1 MAHRI
6 NVVVAGVLL
15 CLAAESAMAEALAQ
29 SRQASLPDAD
39 VQAQGMAPPR
49 KAVSATD
56 VNAESQSSQAE
67 SIKQEARRKE
77 CIPNDKRKGDLM
89 FLGKQL
95 RARVVDGNT
104 KTPLEGVV
112 VFALW
117 GTRTIDGEDIMA
129 NGVVHV
135 AEALT
140 DKDGFFTIPAWGP
153 LPIVRQYVLNIPWYA
168 INPDRFIHANPYLVL
183 YKEGYLTR
191 RGERAESPLG
201 DPVLRPGVPGA
212 SAYDG
217 KDISFYGSFKPD
229 PDADMYSRFLVA
241 DAIHWPL
248 RELSFA
254 EPCAWQRLP
263 LTIAAAWPWVRDK
276 LKDNPDGTFIL
287 WPLLSCDEVRVAA
300 GCRSL
305 KDYLETVK

>member
-1 MAHRI
+1 MKRKRFAALG
-6 NVVVAGVLL
+6 VV
-15 CLAAESAMAEALAQ
+15 LASISALSTMSETSAQ
-29 SRQASLPDAD
+29 SAPENSPEVKLDRFGVAPTRDGASPVDSKLAGEAVDEEKARLGRQ
-39 VQAQGMAPPR
+39 R
-49 KAVSATD
+49 
-56 VNAESQSSQAE
+56 NN
-67 SIKQEARRKE
+67 
-77 CIPNDKRKGDLM
+77 CIPNDKRKGDLT

-95 RARVVDGNT
+95 RARVVDGNS
-104 KTPLEGVV
+104 KQPLEGVV

-117 GTRTIDGEDIMA
+117 GTRTIDGEDITA
-129 NGVVHV
+129 HGVVHV

-153 LPIVRQYVLNIPWYA
+153 LPIVRQYGLTIPWYA
-168 INPDRFIHANPYLVL
+168 INPDRFIHANPYLVF

-191 RGERAESPLG
+191 RGERAESPLA
-201 DPVLRPGVPGA
+201 DAVLRPGVPGA

-241 DAIHWPL
+241 SAINWPL
-248 RELSFA
+248 RDLSYA

-263 LTIAAAWPWVRDK
+263 LSIAAAWPWVRDK
-276 LKDNPDGTFIL
+276 LKGNKQGTDAL
-287 WPLLSCDEVRVAA
+287 SSLLLCDQMRTEV

-305 KDYLETVK
+305 KSFLETIK